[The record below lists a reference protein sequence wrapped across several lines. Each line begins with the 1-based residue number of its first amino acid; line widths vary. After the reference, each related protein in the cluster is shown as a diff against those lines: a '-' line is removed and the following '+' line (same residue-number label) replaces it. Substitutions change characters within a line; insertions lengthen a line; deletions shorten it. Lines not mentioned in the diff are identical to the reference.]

1 MIVARAKTSDF
12 QLDRWIHSDW
22 EQLRKRGVT
31 VSSLARLIAVPRTTL
46 RDALKKTE
54 RERERQPERRGRPRA
69 LTCQQALR
77 AGRRGSWWMHAQL
90 FFFWKTLLIQF
101 FRLHAKGN
109 RFIFGFELLSKKCMC
124 CSICQSIS
132 RASLAK

>member
-1 MIVARAKTSDF
+1 MKVPGLQELSNSCCRSVIVTRAKTSDF
-12 QLDRWIHSDW
+12 QLDRWVHSDW

-90 FFFWKTLLIQF
+90 FFFENIAYSV
-101 FRLHAKGN
+101 FRLHARKQVN
-109 RFIFGFELLSKKCMC
+109 FRI
-124 CSICQSIS
+124 
-132 RASLAK
+132 